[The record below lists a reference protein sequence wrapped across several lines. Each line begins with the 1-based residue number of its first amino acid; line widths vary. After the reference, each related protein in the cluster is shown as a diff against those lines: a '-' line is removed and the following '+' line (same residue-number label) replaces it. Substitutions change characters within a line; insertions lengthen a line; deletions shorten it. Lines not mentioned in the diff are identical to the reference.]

1 MLFERAKSTIFKF
14 IDILSYIYKVLA
26 IYLDITLYI

>member
-14 IDILSYIYKVLA
+14 IDILSYIYKVA